1 MQIHCMA
8 VAAFFLIQFKGKKL
22 DLQNFQHTGKLHRD
36 VALLLLANNR
46 EMKHAP
52 KKKGP
57 SI

>member
-1 MQIHCMA
+1 MA